1 MTENL
6 STAPPTIPDQEALDA
21 ELKVLG
27 EMYPPPDGAAYIRDG
42 DWFYAAAARGE
53 LDHLYGKVVAVYD
66 GRVAAVGD
74 HEDVMRIQLSREYRQ
89 HPARF
94 YLVYHG
100 DWINDFV

>member
-1 MTENL
+1 MTENVPAA
-6 STAPPTIPDQEALDA
+6 TPPIPDQDALDA
-21 ELKVLG
+21 ELKELEAQHPEPDIRAVL
-27 EMYPPPDGAAYIRDG
+27 RDRE
-42 DWFYAAAARGE
+42 WFYDAAARGE

-74 HEDVMRIQLSREYRQ
+74 HEDVMRVRLCREHRQ

-100 DWINDFV
+100 NVMTDFA